1 MKQKLTIYRTD
12 SHDHQCV
19 MLDTE
24 QICLND
30 YSNENTMRLAK
41 KLGIEIEVISL
52 SGEEFEERFS

>member
-1 MKQKLTIYRTD
+1 
-12 SHDHQCV
+12 